1 MYIITS
7 SHASFLLQAA
17 NVESLDIIT
26 TFRSFTNSVKY
37 KISLS
42 VNADERFV
50 CAITRINNPN
60 VRAYCFLPPTS
71 NMFSSN
77 RHQYSDDKG
86 RGFGSEE

>member
-1 MYIITS
+1 MNIITPAP
-7 SHASFLLQAA
+7 ASFFLLQAA
-17 NVESLDIIT
+17 DFESLDNIT

-71 NMFSSN
+71 NMFSADTMLRAN
-77 RHQYSDDKG
+77 V
-86 RGFGSEE
+86 F